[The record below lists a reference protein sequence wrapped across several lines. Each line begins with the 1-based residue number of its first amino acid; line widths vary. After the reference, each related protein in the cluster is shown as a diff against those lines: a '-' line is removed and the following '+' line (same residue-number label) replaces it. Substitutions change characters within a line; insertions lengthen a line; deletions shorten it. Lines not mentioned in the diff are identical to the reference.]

1 MCAARLGVVA
11 DNKDPECKGRIRI
24 QCDMISPRSV
34 TPWVHIAH
42 KHKGVWRLP
51 DIGVQAV
58 VGFVGNRIE
67 RAIVLGFMYDEKH
80 RAPIEEGEKAAESA
94 VFQTKRHRIDIVY
107 KDGKETFTIS
117 TAKGKMRFVM
127 DKDAG
132 MSLINELGDIKIK
145 CRNVRV
151 EAEDIALSGEKA
163 IRLESEADIEA
174 ETSKDI
180 KIENEKEVEIKS
192 GKINL
197 YGNVNAQDKQMAH
210 ENMRVMGFDVHQME
224 IPAGLSTAVVP
235 LPHPFIGKL
244 KENLII
250 HKRMKESKRKKI
262 QSASLKA

>member
-11 DNKDPECKGRIRI
+11 DNKDLECKGRIRI
-24 QCDMISPRSV
+24 QCDMISPGSV

-163 IRLESEADIEA
+163 IRLESEADIET

-250 HKRMKESKRKKI
+250 HKRMKESKGRRYRA
-262 QSASLKA
+262 QV